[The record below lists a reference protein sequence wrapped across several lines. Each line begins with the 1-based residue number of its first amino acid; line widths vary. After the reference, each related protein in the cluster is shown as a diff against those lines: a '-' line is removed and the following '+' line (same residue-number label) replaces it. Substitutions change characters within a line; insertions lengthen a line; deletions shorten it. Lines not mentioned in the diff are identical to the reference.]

1 MEAENQQ
8 DFSQDGAFFNPAMA
22 FNRDITIAVINEF
35 ASQQTSKLSIL
46 EALGATGLRSV
57 RFAKEIDAKKVHK
70 IVCNDMCESAVE
82 NIGKNVTKH
91 GVGNI
96 VEPSHSDAITLMQ
109 KHRISYDDRKKCNL
123 KNLKRN
129 GVKIE
134 DLGETAEIKEQKV
147 DKDGKVTEDKFLASE
162 TNFIP
167 GFDVIDLDPYGTVV
181 PFLDSAIQAVRNGG
195 LLCLTCT
202 DMAVLSGAHIH
213 TCWSSYNTWPVRTG
227 HRKTCHEQALRT
239 LLHSVDSTAAKYGR
253 SIVPLI
259 SVSVDYYIR
268 VFVQVKIDKQLAMES
283 CTKNGLISMCKACYA
298 WKTKP
303 FAKKIS
309 QGKFRDSNSDF
320 SDSCNF
326 CQGNMAMGG
335 PYYVNSIQNSEFA
348 GKVAKFVQNSNMK
361 ASGRIYGF
369 LRCISREI
377 DSVLHWNISAMSSV
391 MKMTSTIAMKIV
403 RATLIKHGYKVS
415 YVHSSSDSFKT
426 DAPDAFVLKMFL
438 AFDLQQDA
446 GRIEIPEKKIG
457 KPEYALRKKVIEQ
470 WKSDGDAI
478 EKYVFEKTVL
488 AEVKDTEFY
497 ELNELNIW
505 EVSHHAPGMLPG
517 KKRAGMETA
526 AEKSKVLQ
534 NKHNKK
540 QKRQRTMKGYVHRDG
555 EKDKNGEKETN
566 VPVKN
571 DVEK

>member
-35 ASQQTSKLSIL
+35 ASQQNSKLSIL

-57 RFAKEIDAKKVHK
+57 RFAKEIDASKVHK
-70 IVCNDMCESAVE
+70 ITCNDMCESAVE
-82 NIGKNVTKH
+82 NIGKNVEKH
-91 GVGNI
+91 GVGDV

-129 GVKIE
+129 GPKPE
-134 DLGETAEIKEQKV
+134 NQGENFETRDRKPTV
-147 DKDGKVTEDKFLASE
+147 FKDGKVAEDKFLGSE

-181 PFLDSAIQAVRNGG
+181 PFLDSAIQAVRNNG

-213 TCWSSYNTWPVRTG
+213 TCWSSYNTWPIRTG

-239 LLHSVDSTAAKYGR
+239 LLHSVDATAAKYGR

-283 CTKNGLISMCKACYA
+283 CTKNGMIAMCKACYA
-298 WKTKP
+298 WKVNP

-309 QGKFRDSNSDF
+309 QGKFRDSNSEF
-320 SDSCNF
+320 SESCNV
-326 CQGNMAMGG
+326 CKGNMAMGG
-335 PYYVNSIQNSEFA
+335 PYYTNSIQNSEFA

-403 RATLIKHGYKVS
+403 RTTLIKHGYKVS

-446 GRIEIPEKKIG
+446 ARIEIPEKKIG
-457 KPEYALRKKVIEQ
+457 KPEYALRKKIIEQ
-470 WKSDGDAI
+470 WKSDEEKI
-478 EKYVFEKTVL
+478 EKYVFEKKVQ
-488 AEVKDTEFY
+488 KM
-497 ELNELNIW
+497 LNFCG
-505 EVSHHAPGMLPG
+505 V
-517 KKRAGMETA
+517 
-526 AEKSKVLQ
+526 
-534 NKHNKK
+534 
-540 QKRQRTMKGYVHRDG
+540 
-555 EKDKNGEKETN
+555 
-566 VPVKN
+566 
-571 DVEK
+571 